1 MEYNQYLDDQFS
13 IDSLSIYKA
22 LLFGGDA
29 KAGEQIYYWNQSAQC
44 QRCHGLGSAVQLA
57 GPDLLKVSSRLSRIE
72 LLESLVEPS
81 NQITNG
87 YGFVTVELRDN
98 YEIYGILVEEDSKG
112 LAIKTGKGEIEEIDR
127 DKIINITNHL
137 SSMPSMV
144 EILTKNELRDLVAF
158 LETL

>member
-1 MEYNQYLDDQFS
+1 M
-13 IDSLSIYKA
+13 
-22 LLFGGDA
+22 
-29 KAGEQIYYWNQSAQC
+29 
-44 QRCHGLGSAVQLA
+44 A

-72 LLESLVEPS
+72 ILESLVEPS
-81 NQITNG
+81 YQITNG

-98 YEIYGILVEEDSKG
+98 FEIYGILVEEDSKG
-112 LAIKTGKGEIEEIDR
+112 LAIKTGEGEIEEIDR
-127 DKIINITNHL
+127 DEIINITNHL